1 VVKEAIMDSQTE
13 YVIYCNCAPKCK

>member
-1 VVKEAIMDSQTE
+1 MDSQTE